1 MFVDGRCLLLAVDVL
16 VPDDLVGDPVEDV
29 EDEECQRKG
38 RPGDSVYPLGSVHK
52 LLLHGV
58 YVFGDWW
65 LRVRNWSSVL
75 DSWAVLRW
83 QTLAHV
89 VASKIKA
96 AFTHVIILENEHAHV
111 DRVNVLSLFNR
122 PQPRVVVAQW
132 TNTSI
137 NRDIRNTNLRLSQD
151 NLVPFNDKTCRTTVF
166 GRSLKVQCVE
176 FQAVRLKTA
185 TPHFTCLLW
194 CLKGKGTGGPS
205 GWGPT
210 PFVDKKANST
220 KDDFKQ

>member
-1 MFVDGRCLLLAVDVL
+1 MFVDGRFLLLAVDVL

-96 AFTHVIILENEHAHV
+96 AFTHVIILEKNMHM
-111 DRVNVLSLFNR
+111 
-122 PQPRVVVAQW
+122 W
-132 TNTSI
+132 TEWMYSVFLIGHNPGLLLHSELTRASI
-137 NRDIRNTNLRLSQD
+137 VILETQI
-151 NLVPFNDKTCRTTVF
+151 
-166 GRSLKVQCVE
+166 
-176 FQAVRLKTA
+176 
-185 TPHFTCLLW
+185 
-194 CLKGKGTGGPS
+194 
-205 GWGPT
+205 
-210 PFVDKKANST
+210 
-220 KDDFKQ
+220 